1 MRIDFD
7 KETEAVYFQLKDS
20 RIVESEEI
28 SPGIVYDFDEDDTII
43 GIEILNLSQK
53 NPDSIK
59 DVNFPFTQE
68 EKKLLRDFLGWLTL
82 V

>member
-7 KETEAVYFQLKDS
+7 QETEAVYFRLKDS
-20 RIVESEEI
+20 RIVASEEI
-28 SPGIVYDFDEDDTII
+28 SPGIVYDFDENDTIV

-59 DVNFPFTQE
+59 NVNFPFTQE
-68 EKKLLRDFLGWLTL
+68 EKKLLRDVLGWLTL

>member
-7 KETEAVYFQLKDS
+7 QETGAVYFRLKDS

-28 SPGIVYDFDEDDTII
+28 SPGIIYDFDENDTIV
-43 GIEILNLSQK
+43 GIEILNLSKK
-53 NPDSIK
+53 NDSIRLK
-59 DVNFPFTQE
+59 WWNRFV
-68 EKKLLRDFLGWLTL
+68 